1 MRRLGKALL
10 WLIGG
15 VLLLLVLA
23 VGSVVALLTSESGT
37 RWLAEQAERHAP
49 VDLSIERVEG
59 TLFTELTIHGLF
71 LSLPDG
77 PRIELDEGR
86 LGIDARAG
94 LRGELRIPVVHA
106 TGLLID
112 LPPEAIDDDE
122 EPFELPDAIRLPLA
136 VQLEDVLLSDLR
148 VYREGEP
155 LVTITQIAAQARAS
169 GALIELQHLAL
180 DMPEIQARLQAR
192 IETEG
197 DYAVNA
203 EGTWTAPLPD
213 AVAEGLDTNEAQ
225 GRLELDGHLRERL
238 RLHHVLSAGV
248 DLTLQAEVANALEDP
263 RFDVEAT
270 WTPFA
275 YRLAPDQTAHVAT
288 GRLRASG
295 EPDDW
300 SLGLD
305 GGARLDE
312 MPAVELV
319 LQAHGDL
326 SMAEIETLRLDSG
339 AGRLTLAG
347 PIRFDEALG
356 WDLQLALDDLD
367 PTPLGLEM
375 DAGLERLRADLQGH
389 LPLDTEQ
396 TPLAALEAA
405 IDIHELRGHFEDHAL
420 TGQLGLTLADGTA
433 RLRESQL
440 NVDEDALTAALSGQ
454 VAGLDGDLADPGHA
468 LDLEM
473 DLALAAPDLARLQ
486 EELEGHLE
494 QLRIAVSGRY
504 TPASGQLQAR
514 LYLAPLRAES
524 HGIGVTGDGRV
535 DLTESGAR
543 IDRLRLAMDDG
554 GALDLAGDVGWAKGL
569 DWDLALQAEA
579 LDPAIITPEA
589 PGRLDLTLTTRGR
602 QAEDGVLQLQAELER
617 LTGTLREQPV
627 EGHGRAELE
636 GDALTVEQLEL
647 ALGANTLSAQGRWTE
662 ALDFRLRVD
671 APELHQLWPDLAGRL
686 NLDAH
691 VTGSPEAP
699 QIAAE
704 GDGAGLR
711 LGDIALARLQLNAEA
726 GLAEDAPARLDLRL
740 ENLEPATGIQL
751 ASVRLGATG
760 TIDDHRLDLDVDG
773 QDLGTLTLAL
783 AGGFDLDTTHWS
795 GRLARLDL
803 TQPQAG
809 DWSLPAPVALEGG
822 PESARLERL
831 CLTRDGGRICAE
843 GRWQEAS
850 GGDFSALLE
859 DLELGWLEPLLPPE
873 LGIEGQIN
881 AEASGRL
888 DDQGRIDADLAV
900 RPTDGRLMVRDEDG
914 ELQDVPYRDAH
925 LNARVRDRDV
935 DVDFRLGFLD
945 GGIARATLELRPDG
959 DDMRIDGD
967 LEARL
972 DDLSWIAAA
981 SPDIQRLRGV
991 LDARLTFGGRLVAPL
1006 VEGAVRF
1013 TDGGVL
1019 IPDAGIDILIP
1030 EVTANVV
1037 SAEEMTLDGRLES
1050 GDGAID
1056 LAGRVDLGDD
1066 GPRAEMQLRG
1076 EDFLAVNRVD
1086 AEATITPDLELV
1098 FTPEDGIR
1106 VRGEVLLPWAR
1117 IRPPD
1122 LPPGAIRVSG
1132 DEIILGEELEEA
1144 QALKTDI
1151 RIRIRLGDDVRFDG
1165 HGLTARFAGEVD
1177 VEEIAGRPTQLFGEI
1192 RIPEG
1197 RFNAYG
1203 QDLRVDRGILLFQGP
1218 AETPELDLRAVRT
1231 VREYNVTVGLE
1242 IGGTPDNLRSRVFSE
1257 PAMDETEAMAFL
1269 LTGRPLSGAS
1279 ESDGNMIASA
1289 AAAYGL
1295 EQSALITQRIGTEL
1309 GLDEV
1314 TIDTEGGIEESA
1326 LTLGLYLSPRLLL
1339 RYSVGLFD
1347 NTSRVLLS
1355 YELSRRLT
1363 LETSSGTT
1371 EQTVDLIYRIE
1382 R

>member
-1 MRRLGKALL
+1 MRRLARTLL

-15 VLLLLVLA
+15 VLLLVVLVI
-23 VGSVVALLTSESGT
+23 GSLVALLASETGT
-37 RWLAEQAERHAP
+37 RWLAKQAEQHAL
-49 VDLSIERVEG
+49 VDLRIERVEG
-59 TLFTELTIHGLF
+59 TLFTELAIHGLY

-86 LGIDARAG
+86 LAIDAQAG
-94 LRGELRIPVVHA
+94 LRGKLRIPIVHA
-106 TGLLID
+106 SGLLID
-112 LPPEAIDDDE
+112 LPPEDIDDDD
-122 EPFELPDAIRLPLA
+122 PLELPDAIRLPLV
-136 VQLEDVLLSDLR
+136 VQVEDVLLNDLR
-148 VYREGEP
+148 VHREGAP
-155 LVTITQIAAQARAS
+155 LVAITQITARARAS
-169 GALIELQHLAL
+169 GSLVELQQLAL
-180 DMPEIQARLQAR
+180 DMPEIQAQLQAR
-192 IETEG
+192 VETKG

-203 EGTWTAPLPD
+203 HGTWTAPLPD
-213 AVAEGLDTNEAQ
+213 ALAEGLDTNEAK

-248 DLTLQAEVANALEDP
+248 ELTLQAEVVDALKDP
-263 RFDVEAT
+263 RFDAEAT
-270 WTPFA
+270 WTPFT
-275 YRLAPDQTAHVAT
+275 YRLAPDQTAHVAP
-288 GRLRASG
+288 GRLLASG
-295 EPDDW
+295 QPDDW
-300 SLGLD
+300 ALGLEA
-305 GGARLDE
+305 GARLDE
-312 MPAVELV
+312 LPALELG

-326 SMAEIETLRLDSG
+326 SMADIETLRLNSE
-339 AGRLTLAG
+339 AGRLALTG
-347 PIRFDEALG
+347 PIRFDEDALG
-356 WDLQLALDDLD
+356 WDLRLALDDLD
-367 PTPLGLEM
+367 PAPLGLEL
-375 DAGLERLRADLQGH
+375 DAGLERLRANLRGH

-396 TPLAALEAA
+396 TPLAALEATVD
-405 IDIHELRGHFEDHAL
+405 IDELQGHFEDHAL
-420 TGQLGLTLADGTA
+420 TGQLGLTLTDGTA
-433 RLRESQL
+433 RLRESQFK
-440 NVDEDALTAALSGQ
+440 VDDDALTATIGGQ
-454 VAGLDGDLADPGHA
+454 VAGLGGDLSDPEHV
-468 LDLEM
+468 LDLEL
-473 DLALAAPDLARLQ
+473 DLALEAPDLARLH
-486 EELEGHLE
+486 EELEGQLE
-494 QLRIAVSGRY
+494 QLQLAASGHY
-504 TPASGQLQAR
+504 TPASGQLRAQ
-514 LYLAPLRAES
+514 LQLDPLRARS
-524 HGIGVTGDGRV
+524 HGIAVTGDGRM
-535 DLTESGAR
+535 DLTETSAR

-554 GALDLAGDVGWAKGL
+554 GRVDLAGDVDWADGL
-569 DWDLALQAEA
+569 GWDLALAAEG

-589 PGRLDLTLTTRGR
+589 PGRLDLTLNTRG
-602 QAEDGVLQLQAELER
+602 QQTEDGALHLQAELER

-627 EGHGRAELE
+627 EGRGRAELE
-636 GDALTVEQLEL
+636 GEALTVDQLEL
-647 ALGANTLSAQGRWTE
+647 ALGANTLNAHGRWTD

-671 APELHQLWPDLAGRL
+671 APELQQLWPDLAGRL

-691 VTGSPEAP
+691 VTGSPESP
-699 QIAAE
+699 QVAAE

-711 LGDIALARLQLNAEA
+711 LGDIALARLELSANA

-740 ENLEPATGIQL
+740 EDLEPTTGVQL

-773 QDLGTLTLAL
+773 QELGTLALAL
-783 AGGFDLDTTHWS
+783 AGGFDLDATHWS
-795 GRLARLDL
+795 GRLTRLDL
-803 TQPQAG
+803 SQPQAG
-809 DWSLPAPVALEGG
+809 EWSLPAPVALEGG

-831 CLTRDGGRICAE
+831 CLTREAGRICAE
-843 GRWQEAS
+843 GRWQETT
-850 GGDFSALLE
+850 GGNFNALLE

-873 LGIEGQIN
+873 LGIEGQIH

-888 DDQGRIDADLAV
+888 DDQGRIEADLAV

-914 ELQDVPYRDAH
+914 ELQDVPYQDAY
-925 LNARVRDRDV
+925 LDARVRDRDV
-935 DVDFRLGFLD
+935 DVEFRLGFLD
-945 GGIARATLELRPDG
+945 GGIARAALELRPDG

-967 LEARL
+967 FEARL

-991 LDARLTFGGRLVAPL
+991 LDARLTFGGRLDAPL

-1013 TDGGVL
+1013 SDGGVL
-1019 IPDAGIDILIP
+1019 IPDAGIDIAIP

-1056 LAGRVDLGDD
+1056 LAGRVDLGGDR
-1066 GPRAEMQLRG
+1066 PRAEMQLRG

-1279 ESDGNMIASA
+1279 ESDGSLIASA